1 MQQLAPAT
9 ARPGRRCVLCSHP
22 DRAQIEFDLTA
33 GTSSIRG
40 VAGQYGL
47 APESVRRHVR
57 DHLTAAARAALV
69 GVDGAPAL
77 TLASRLLDVADHAR
91 DTRAAA
97 EAAGDH
103 KTALHAGQ
111 AEARVLAV
119 LAPLDTLGS
128 DIAEAI
134 EDAEDALRLIGT
146 VVREHPEVAAVI
158 VNVLEQKNRSD
169 WADQIRQI
177 ANPDSR
183 NELTS

>member
-1 MQQLAPAT
+1 MQQLVPAT
-9 ARPGRRCVLCSHP
+9 ARPGRRCVLCSRV
-22 DRAQIEFDLTA
+22 DRSAIEFELTS

-69 GVDGAPAL
+69 EVDGAPAL

-134 EDAEDALRLIGT
+134 EDADDALRLIGT

-158 VNVLEQKNRSD
+158 VSVLEHRNRGD
-169 WADQIRQI
+169 WADHIRQM
-177 ANPDSR
+177 ANPASR
-183 NELTS
+183 NEITS